1 MFLGRYEIHHR
12 RDNGLIT
19 DRVCSKCKTKFNW
32 ITHLFGL
39 NYYHTNA
46 NRDSKKKK
54 LQELIHSGSLKN
66 RYPMM
71 GPFGMYATTFASLL
85 PKWSRPVRIFVAGLV
100 IGFIIIG
107 ILKIF

>member
-19 DRVCSKCKTKFNW
+19 DRVCSKCRTKFSW

-39 NYYHTNA
+39 NYYRTNA
-46 NRDSKKKK
+46 NRNSKKKK
-54 LQELIHSGSLKN
+54 LQEIIHSGELKN

-71 GPFGMYATTFASLL
+71 GSMGMYATIFGNLL
-85 PKWSRPVRIFVAGLV
+85 PKWPRPVRLTVTGIVIILV
-100 IGFIIIG
+100 VIG
-107 ILKIF
+107 ILKVL